1 MKISLLTEIIEDEGE
16 PILNFDSPSCL
27 ILTGVIDEKT
37 KYKEEIL
44 LISNIILYLVSL
56 F

>member
-16 PILNFDSPSCL
+16 PKLNFDSPSCL
-27 ILTGVIDEKT
+27 ILTGVIDEK
-37 KYKEEIL
+37 KQ
-44 LISNIILYLVSL
+44 NIRKRP